1 MKLVKDTS
9 LTGSPTSVAGLAAR
23 DDRCSGFK
31 GLLAVSATGLLL
43 SLPVQAKPISGCLV
57 QEADLLD
64 PTSCLSPPE
73 RLTSTRPSNQS
84 TVVTERD
91 KVARVTLDNID
102 SGSGGVA
109 RSGTGSTNYA
119 NCSAL
124 RGTHEAQSLMLK
136 SIQKQLVSVERDRR
150 SAKGTLRSLRSSGA
164 DEAQL
169 SSAASRLTKINAV
182 WSVLKGDV
190 EKRTKSFNNSMSRLT
205 KACLRG

>member
-1 MKLVKDTS
+1 MKVAKEPS
-9 LTGSPTSVAGLAAR
+9 HPTSPMFVAGLSVR

-31 GLLAVSATGLLL
+31 LLLAAGATGLLL

-73 RLTSTRPSNQS
+73 RLTSTRPTNQS
-84 TVVTERD
+84 TVITERD
-91 KVARVTLDNID
+91 EVARVTLDNID
-102 SGSGGVA
+102 SGSGA
-109 RSGTGSTNYA
+109 RSGTMPTNYA

-136 SIQKQLVSVERDRR
+136 SIQKQLISVERNRR
-150 SAKGTLRSLRSSGA
+150 SANGRLRSLRSSGA
-164 DEAQL
+164 DEVRLTA
-169 SSAASRLTKINAV
+169 AASRLTKINAV
-182 WSVLKGDV
+182 WGVLKGDV